1 MIRTQIYLD
10 EEQKRDLERLS
21 NEEGSSMAEIIRR
34 AVNEYLKKSRQ
45 DNLLNALRESFA
57 LWQDRTDLGVSQ
69 DYVRKLR
76 QEWESRLINGD
87 S

>member
-21 NEEGSSMAEIIRR
+21 NEEGSSMAELIRR
-34 AVNEYLKKSRQ
+34 AVSEYLKKSRQ

-57 LWQDRTDLGVSQ
+57 LWKDRTDLEVSQ